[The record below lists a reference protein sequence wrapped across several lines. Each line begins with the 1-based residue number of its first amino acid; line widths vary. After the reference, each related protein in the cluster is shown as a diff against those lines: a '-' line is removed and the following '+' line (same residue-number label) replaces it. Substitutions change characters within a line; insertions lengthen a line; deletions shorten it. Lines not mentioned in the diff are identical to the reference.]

1 MSVTRAR
8 VLESQERAKKAT
20 PLPLSVKQSTKEI
33 SHNGRIIARFN
44 QGSYGADSIPEGWRN
59 MEFFVAARSDVP
71 DFAAALIE
79 AMDAL
84 KESCTHS
91 YRCICVGCELIRRFE
106 GAE

>member
-1 MSVTRAR
+1 MPSVTRAR
-8 VLESQERAKKAT
+8 VLESLERAKT
-20 PLPLSVKQSTKEI
+20 CGECRDGILR
-33 SHNGRIIARFN
+33 H
-44 QGSYGADSIPEGWRN
+44 DSLHFDLDREDEEQLCPAQIHK
-59 MEFFVAARSDVP
+59 DVP